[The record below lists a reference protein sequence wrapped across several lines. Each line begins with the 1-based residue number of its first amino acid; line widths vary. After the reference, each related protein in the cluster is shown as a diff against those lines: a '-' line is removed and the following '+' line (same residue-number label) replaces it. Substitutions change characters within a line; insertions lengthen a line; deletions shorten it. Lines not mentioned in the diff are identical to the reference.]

1 MATMHGCSSCGEWC
15 GEHDFLGN
23 SIVVE
28 VVEIAGGGMHLE
40 SLALKVTCSG
50 CSFMMT
56 GKCHICYGHKL
67 QW

>member
-40 SLALKVTCSG
+40 SLALKKKNDVLW
-50 CSFMMT
+50 
-56 GKCHICYGHKL
+56 L
-67 QW
+67 QFYDDRKMSYLLWT